1 MSWVSGIVT
10 VFFRNGLVLQTVR
23 LVSPLKAFAM
33 SQTSSA
39 PLLAASNERLPVGGL
54 LALAMTGFIAILS
67 ETLPA
72 GLLDQIADGMHISQ
86 AMAGQWVTAYALGSL
101 LTAIPLVTLTQG
113 WYRRRALLLAIIGFV
128 LFNGLTALSDSNTLT
143 LVLRFLTGA
152 AAGLAWGLIAGHAR
166 RMVPVP
172 LQGRAMALAMLGQP
186 IALSL
191 GLPIATWLGAGLG
204 WRATFVVVTLV
215 ALLLVVWVLRS
226 VPDYPGQAADKRP
239 AAMQVL
245 RTPGVLIVLLVILT
259 WILGHNIL
267 YTYIVPLLAA
277 AGMAADIG
285 PVLMV
290 FGLSA
295 LAGIGLVGLLVDR
308 HLRKLVLLSLAGFA
322 LATLA
327 LGQASSWLVYL
338 SIALWGMT
346 YGGAPTLLQTACA
359 DAAGQGGDVAQSML
373 VTVWNCAI
381 ALGGIIGGLLLAGA
395 GVEWFGGVV
404 LVLIALAWLLAVA
417 GRGSGFVAGR
427 R

>member
-1 MSWVSGIVT
+1 
-10 VFFRNGLVLQTVR
+10 
-23 LVSPLKAFAM
+23 M

-39 PLLAASNERLPVGGL
+39 PLLVANSERLPLSGL

-113 WYRRRALLLAIIGFV
+113 WYRRRALLLAIVGFV
-128 LFNGLTALSDSNTLT
+128 LFNGLTALSTSNAVTLA
-143 LVLRFLTGA
+143 LRFFTGA

-166 RMVPVP
+166 RMVPVA
-172 LQGRAMALAMLGQP
+172 LQGRAMAVAMLGQP

-204 WRATFVVVTLV
+204 WRATFVVVTLA
-215 ALLLVVWVLRS
+215 ALLLVAWVLRS
-226 VPDYPGQAADKRP
+226 VPDYPGLATGKRP
-239 AAMQVL
+239 AALQVL
-245 RTPGVLIVLLVILT
+245 RTPGVVIVLLVILS
-259 WILGHNIL
+259 WILGHNVL

-285 PVLMV
+285 LVLMV
-290 FGLSA
+290 FGLA
-295 LAGIGLVGLLVDR
+295 A
-308 HLRKLVLLSLAGFA
+308 LAGFA
-322 LATLA
+322 LATLV
-327 LGQASSWLVYL
+327 LGQASSWAMYL
-338 SIALWGMT
+338 SIALWGVT

-359 DAAGQGGDVAQSML
+359 DAAGEGGDVAQSML
-373 VTVWNCAI
+373 VTVWNSAI
-381 ALGGIIGGLLLAGA
+381 ALGGIIGGLLLSGA

-404 LVLIALAWLLAVA
+404 LGLIALAWLLAWV
-417 GRGSGFVAGR
+417 GRRSGFVAGAR
-427 R
+427 

>member
-1 MSWVSGIVT
+1 
-10 VFFRNGLVLQTVR
+10 
-23 LVSPLKAFAM
+23 M

-39 PLLAASNERLPVGGL
+39 PLLAAGSERFPLGGL

-86 AMAGQWVTAYALGSL
+86 AMAGQWVTAYAMGSL

-113 WYRRRALLLAIIGFV
+113 WYRRRALLLAIGGFV
-128 LFNGLTALSDSNTLT
+128 LFNGLTAMSSSNTLS
-143 LVLRFLTGA
+143 LVLRFFTGA

-166 RMVPVP
+166 RMVPVA
-172 LQGRAMALAMLGQP
+172 LQGRAMAVAMLGQP

-204 WRATFVVVTLV
+204 WRATFMVVTGV
-215 ALLLVVWVLRS
+215 ALVLMAWVLRS
-226 VPDYPGQAADKRP
+226 VPDYPGHVVGKRP
-239 AAMQVL
+239 ATLQVL
-245 RTPGVLIVLLVILT
+245 RTPGVAVVLLVILC

-290 FGLSA
+290 FGLAA
-295 LAGIGLVGLLVDR
+295 LAGIGLVGGLVDR
-308 HLRKLVLLSLAGFA
+308 HLRLLVLLSLAGFA
-322 LATLA
+322 LATLL
-327 LGQASSWLVYL
+327 LGQASSWLMYL
-338 SIALWGMT
+338 GIALWGVT

-359 DAAGQGGDVAQSML
+359 DAAGEGGDVAQSML
-373 VTVWNCAI
+373 VTVWNSAI
-381 ALGGIIGGLLLAGA
+381 ALGGIIGGVLLSGA
-395 GVEWFGGVV
+395 GVEWFGAVV
-404 LVLIALAWLLAVA
+404 LGLVGVAWLLAL
-417 GRGSGFVAGR
+417 AGR
-427 R
+427 RNGFVTGAR

>member
-1 MSWVSGIVT
+1 
-10 VFFRNGLVLQTVR
+10 LLD
-23 LVSPLKAFAM
+23 A
-33 SQTSSA
+33 SS
-39 PLLAASNERLPVGGL
+39 ERLPVSGL
-54 LALAMTGFIAILS
+54 LALGMTGFIAILS

-72 GLLDQIADGMHISQ
+72 GLLDQIANGMHISQ

-128 LFNGLTALSDSNTLT
+128 LFNGLTALSTSNSLT
-143 LVLRFLTGA
+143 LVLRFFTGA

-166 RMVPVP
+166 RMVPVAQ
-172 LQGRAMALAMLGQP
+172 QGRAMALAMLGQP

-204 WRATFVVVTLV
+204 WRATFVLVTLV

-226 VPDYPGQAADKRP
+226 VPEYPGHAAGRRP

-295 LAGIGLVGLLVDR
+295 LAGIGLVGMLVDR
-308 HLRKLVLLSLAGFA
+308 HLRTLVLLSLAGFA

-327 LGQASSWLVYL
+327 LGQASSWLMYL
-338 SIALWGMT
+338 SIALWGLT

-359 DAAGQGGDVAQSML
+359 DAAGEGGDVAQSML
-373 VTVWNCAI
+373 VTVWNSAI
-381 ALGGIIGGLLLAGA
+381 ALGGIVGGVLLVGGGTEA
-395 GVEWFGGVV
+395 FGGVV
-404 LVLIALAWLLAVA
+404 LALIGVALLLTWAA
-417 GRGSGFVAGR
+417 RRSGFVAGAR
-427 R
+427 

>member
-1 MSWVSGIVT
+1 
-10 VFFRNGLVLQTVR
+10 
-23 LVSPLKAFAM
+23 M

-39 PLLAASNERLPVGGL
+39 PLLATGSERLPLSGL

-113 WYRRRALLLAIIGFV
+113 WYRRRALLLAIVGFV
-128 LFNGLTALSDSNTLT
+128 LFNGLTALSTSNTLT
-143 LVLRFLTGA
+143 LVLRFFTGA

-166 RMVPVP
+166 RMVPVA
-172 LQGRAMALAMLGQP
+172 LQGRAMAVAMLGQP

-204 WRATFVVVTLV
+204 WRATFVVVTVV
-215 ALLLVVWVLRS
+215 ALLLVAWVLRS
-226 VPDYPGQAADKRP
+226 VPDYPGHAAGKRP
-239 AAMQVL
+239 AALQVL
-245 RTPGVLIVLLVILT
+245 RTPGVLIVLLVILS
-259 WILGHNIL
+259 WVLGHNVL
-267 YTYIVPLLAA
+267 YTYIVPLLAS

-290 FGLSA
+290 FGLA
-295 LAGIGLVGLLVDR
+295 AMAGIGLVGLLVDR
-308 HLRKLVLLSLAGFA
+308 HLRTLVLLSLAGFA
-322 LATLA
+322 LATLVM
-327 LGQASSWLVYL
+327 GQASPWAMYL
-338 SIALWGMT
+338 SIALWGVT

-359 DAAGQGGDVAQSML
+359 DAAGEGGDVAQSML
-373 VTVWNCAI
+373 VTVWNSAI
-381 ALGGIIGGLLLAGA
+381 ALGGIIGGLLLSGA

-404 LVLIALAWLLAVA
+404 LGLIVLAWLLAWA
-417 GRGSGFVAGR
+417 GRRSGFVAGAR
-427 R
+427 

>member
-1 MSWVSGIVT
+1 
-10 VFFRNGLVLQTVR
+10 
-23 LVSPLKAFAM
+23 M
-33 SQTSSA
+33 SQISSP
-39 PLLAASNERLPVGGL
+39 PLLDASSERLPLSGL

-128 LFNGLTALSDSNTLT
+128 LFNGLTALSTSNSLT
-143 LVLRFLTGA
+143 LVLRFFTGA

-166 RMVPVP
+166 RMVPVAQ
-172 LQGRAMALAMLGQP
+172 QGRAMALAMLGQP

-204 WRATFVVVTLV
+204 WRATFVLVTLV

-226 VPDYPGQAADKRP
+226 VPEYPGHAAGKRP

-277 AGMAADIG
+277 AGMAGDIG

-308 HLRKLVLLSLAGFA
+308 HLRTLVLLSLAGFA

-327 LGQASSWLVYL
+327 LGQASSWLMYL
-338 SIALWGMT
+338 SIALWGLT

-359 DAAGQGGDVAQSML
+359 DAAGEGGDVAQSML
-373 VTVWNCAI
+373 VTVWNSAI
-381 ALGGIIGGLLLAGA
+381 ALGGIVGGVLLVGGGTEA
-395 GVEWFGGVV
+395 FGGVV
-404 LVLIALAWLLAVA
+404 LALIAAALLLSWAA
-417 GRGSGFVAGR
+417 RRSGFVAGAR
-427 R
+427 

>member
-143 LVLRFLTGA
+143 LVLRFFTGA

-359 DAAGQGGDVAQSML
+359 DAAGPGGDVAQSML

-395 GVEWFGGVV
+395 GVAWFGGVV

>member
-1 MSWVSGIVT
+1 
-10 VFFRNGLVLQTVR
+10 
-23 LVSPLKAFAM
+23 M

-39 PLLAASNERLPVGGL
+39 PLLAAGSERLPLSGL

-72 GLLDQIADGMHISQ
+72 GLLDQIASGMHISQ

-113 WYRRRALLLAIIGFV
+113 WNRRRALLLAIAGFV
-128 LFNGLTALSDSNTLT
+128 LFNGLTALSWSNPLT
-143 LVLRFLTGA
+143 LVLRFCTGA

-166 RMVPVP
+166 RMVPVA
-172 LQGRAMALAMLGQP
+172 LQGRAMAVAMLGQP

-204 WRATFVVVTLV
+204 WRATFVVVTVV
-215 ALLLVVWVLRS
+215 ALLLLAWVLRS
-226 VPDYPGQAADKRP
+226 VPDYPGHPAGKRP
-239 AAMQVL
+239 AAVQVL
-245 RTPGVLIVLLVILT
+245 RTPGVSVVLLVILC

-285 PVLMV
+285 PALLV

-295 LAGIGLVGLLVDR
+295 LAGIGLVGLLVDL
-308 HLRKLVLLSLAGFA
+308 HLRPLVLLSLAGFA
-322 LATLA
+322 LATLV
-327 LGQASSWLVYL
+327 LGQASAWQVYL
-338 SIALWGMT
+338 GIALWGVT

-359 DAAGQGGDVAQSML
+359 DAAGEGGDVAQSML
-373 VTVWNCAI
+373 VTVWNSAI
-381 ALGGIIGGLLLAGA
+381 ALGGMVGGLLLSGA
-395 GVEWFGGVV
+395 GVEWFGAVV
-404 LVLIALAWLLAVA
+404 LGLVGVAWLLAWA
-417 GRGSGFVAGR
+417 GRRNGFVAGAR
-427 R
+427 

>member
-1 MSWVSGIVT
+1 
-10 VFFRNGLVLQTVR
+10 
-23 LVSPLKAFAM
+23 M

-39 PLLAASNERLPVGGL
+39 PLLSASSERLPLSGL

-113 WYRRRALLLAIIGFV
+113 WFRRRALLLAIVGFV
-128 LFNGLTALSDSNTLT
+128 LFNGLTALSDSNSLT
-143 LVLRFLTGA
+143 LILRFFTGA

-166 RMVPVP
+166 RMVPVAQ
-172 LQGRAMALAMLGQP
+172 QGRAMALAMLGQP

-204 WRATFVVVTLV
+204 WRATFMVVTLV
-215 ALLLVVWVLRS
+215 ALLLVVWVVRS
-226 VPDYPGQAADKRP
+226 VPDYPGQAAGKRP

-245 RTPGVLIVLLVILT
+245 RTPGVLLVLLVILS

-308 HLRKLVLLSLAGFA
+308 HLRTLVLLSLAGFA

-327 LGQASSWLVYL
+327 LGQASSWLMYL
-338 SIALWGMT
+338 SIALWGVT

-359 DAAGQGGDVAQSML
+359 DAAGEGGDVAQSML
-373 VTVWNCAI
+373 VTVWNSAI

-395 GVEWFGGVV
+395 GVEGFGGVV
-404 LVLIALAWLLAVA
+404 LALIAVAWLLTWAA
-417 GRGSGFVAGR
+417 RRSGFVAGAR
-427 R
+427 

>member
-1 MSWVSGIVT
+1 
-10 VFFRNGLVLQTVR
+10 
-23 LVSPLKAFAM
+23 M

-39 PLLAASNERLPVGGL
+39 PLLAASSERLPLSGL

-113 WYRRRALLLAIIGFV
+113 WYRRRALLLAIVGFV
-128 LFNGLTALSDSNTLT
+128 LFNGLTALSTSNTVT
-143 LVLRFLTGA
+143 LVLRFFTGA

-166 RMVPVP
+166 RMVPVA
-172 LQGRAMALAMLGQP
+172 LQGRAMAVAMLGQP

-204 WRATFVVVTLV
+204 WRATFVVVTVV
-215 ALLLVVWVLRS
+215 ALLLVAWVLRS
-226 VPDYPGQAADKRP
+226 VPDYPGHAAGKRP
-239 AAMQVL
+239 AALQVL
-245 RTPGVLIVLLVILT
+245 RTPGVVIVLLVILS
-259 WILGHNIL
+259 WILGHNVL

-290 FGLSA
+290 FGLAA

-308 HLRKLVLLSLAGFA
+308 YLRSLVLLSLAGFA
-322 LATLA
+322 LATLV
-327 LGQASSWLVYL
+327 LGQASSWAMYL
-338 SIALWGMT
+338 SIALWGVT

-359 DAAGQGGDVAQSML
+359 DAAGEGGDVAQSML
-373 VTVWNCAI
+373 VTVWNSAI
-381 ALGGIIGGLLLAGA
+381 ALGGIIGGLLLSGA

-404 LVLIALAWLLAVA
+404 LGLIALAWLLAWA
-417 GRGSGFVAGR
+417 GRRSGFVAGAR
-427 R
+427 